1 MINENQNPWKTL
13 KTEIVYD
20 NNWITVFHNDV
31 ITPGNTNGIY
41 GKVHFKNYAIG
52 IVPVDD
58 EGYTYLVGQ
67 YRYAINAYSWEIPEG
82 GGLVDSDI
90 LAAAKRE
97 LLEETGI
104 TAGNWMHLSTLHT
117 SNSATDE
124 TAFLFLAQCLS
135 FSEMQPDVTEQL
147 QVKKIKLEEA
157 IQMAMKDEIT
167 DAMSVSALLKLH
179 ILKEKNKIKL

>member
-20 NNWITVFHNDV
+20 NNWITVFHNEV

-67 YRYAINAYSWEIPEG
+67 YRYAIDTYSWEIPEG
-82 GGLVDSDI
+82 GGGVGNNKLD
-90 LAAAKRE
+90 AARRE

-104 TAGNWMHLSTLHT
+104 IARKWELLSILHT

-124 TAFLFLAQCLS
+124 TAFIYLARDLV
-135 FSEMQPDVTEQL
+135 FSKMQPDATEQL
-147 QVKKIKLEEA
+147 QVKKIKLDDA
-157 IQMAMKDEIT
+157 VQMALDGKIT
-167 DAMSVSALLKLH
+167 DSMSVSALLKLG
-179 ILKEKNKIKL
+179 ILKDKNKIKL

>member
-31 ITPGNTNGIY
+31 ITPGSTNGIY

-67 YRYAINAYSWEIPEG
+67 YRYAIHAYSWEIPEG
-82 GGLVDSDI
+82 GGLVDTDI

-104 TAGNWMHLSTLHT
+104 IATNWMHLATLHT

-124 TAFLFLAQCLS
+124 TAFLFLAQSLS

-157 IQMAMKDEIT
+157 IKMAMQDEIT
-167 DAMSVSALLKLH
+167 DAMSVSALLKLS
-179 ILKEKNKIKL
+179 ILKHNNKINL